1 MSRADLTEGQ
11 LEDLVRYARTLP
23 PERAA
28 QVHALVA
35 ELRRL
40 REAESNTRFLLGIEG
55 EV

>member
-1 MSRADLTEGQ
+1 MRYELTELQLADLERFSRG
-11 LEDLVRYARTLP
+11 LD

-28 QVHALVA
+28 QICAVVA

-40 REAESNTRFLLGIEG
+40 REAESNTRFLMEIEG

>member
-1 MSRADLTEGQ
+1 MARPDLTEAQ

-28 QVHALVA
+28 QIHALVA
-35 ELRRL
+35 ECRRL
-40 REAESNTRFLLGIEG
+40 RETEANTRFLMEIEG